1 MAATSRVQC
10 KKCEKNSGIIT
21 CNGCLEELCR
31 RCFNDHRQDLLKEFD
46 NVVYE
51 HDMLKQQLE
60 TPNENESH
68 PLLKQIDEWK
78 KDSINKVKQLAEQCR
93 ADVVN
98 LLDENKDAFI
108 NRLSKITNTV
118 RKGRDDDDYDERDLR
133 KWMDD
138 LKELKDELIKPS
150 NFCVEEDK
158 QQSPWIPK
166 IRVRENFYDQA
177 KAKNG
182 KS

>member
-1 MAATSRVQC
+1 MTFCS
-10 KKCEKNSGIIT
+10 KNKF
-21 CNGCLEELCR
+21 ELS
-31 RCFNDHRQDLLKEFD
+31 QTGLSKEFD

-78 KDSINKVKQLAEQCR
+78 KDSINKIKQLAEQCR
-93 ADVVN
+93 TDVVK
-98 LLDENKDAFI
+98 LLDKNKDAFI
-108 NRLSKITNTV
+108 NRLRKITNTV
-118 RKGRDDDDYDERDLR
+118 RKGRDDEDYDERDLR